1 MTEEERKVQEKNH
14 EEKAKAN
21 GSWFYECK
29 DIFLTKIVLKRH
41 MHNDHNIEIQLD
53 IVMMFHGVW

>member
-41 MHNDHNIEIQLD
+41 MHNDHNI
-53 IVMMFHGVW
+53 